1 MCPGYPSGQC
11 CHWLHTC
18 TLDAAEM
25 QLNTGVN
32 LVEADIER
40 YLNFLKVVDGWYM
53 RGYSDVILCGRRQQQ
68 TSIKTTIYNAAI
80 FIVAETK

>member
-1 MCPGYPSGQC
+1 
-11 CHWLHTC
+11 
-18 TLDAAEM
+18 
-25 QLNTGVN
+25 
-32 LVEADIER
+32 
-40 YLNFLKVVDGWYM
+40 LNFLKVVDGWYM